1 MLHRNSFCFHEV
13 RLSPW
18 GRTCGFYP
26 SFRYIYANV
35 SMHGEQSEGQLLPR
49 AEPRAVGLGGLP
61 VGFCA
66 EIIGISCEVSEGA
79 KLEAI
84 SDVL

>member
-1 MLHRNSFCFHEV
+1 
-13 RLSPW
+13 
-18 GRTCGFYP
+18 
-26 SFRYIYANV
+26 
-35 SMHGEQSEGQLLPR
+35 MHGEQSEGQLLPR